1 MKRGAALQIA
11 MEGALC
17 IRRLANAFRQS
28 LTAPGS
34 LFCTGTEMQ
43 IPCGTDMLFS
53 GGEPNAMGQT
63 AELNNAVEYI
73 ESHLGGEIDIAQA
86 ARLAVCSS
94 FHFQRVS
101 PVWPALH

>member
-1 MKRGAALQIA
+1 MHTPPCEFFQAIPPRRRAL
-11 MEGALC
+11 
-17 IRRLANAFRQS
+17 
-28 LTAPGS
+28 
-34 LFCTGTEMQ
+34 LFCTGTEMP
-43 IPCGTDMLFS
+43 IPCGTDMLFP

-86 ARLAVCSS
+86 ARLAVCSG

-101 PVWPALH
+101 PVWPALR

>member
-11 MEGALC
+11 LEGALC

-53 GGEPNAMGQT
+53 GGEPTAMGQA
-63 AELNNAVEYI
+63 AEQC
-73 ESHLGGEIDIAQA
+73 GGVYRIPSGQ
-86 ARLAVCSS
+86 
-94 FHFQRVS
+94 
-101 PVWPALH
+101 